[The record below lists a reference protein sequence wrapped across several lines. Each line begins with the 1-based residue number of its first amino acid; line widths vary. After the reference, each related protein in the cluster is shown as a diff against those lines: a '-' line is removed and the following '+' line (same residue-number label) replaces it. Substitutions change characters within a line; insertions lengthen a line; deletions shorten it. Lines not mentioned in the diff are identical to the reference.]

1 MSKNQLENC
10 VSAFVSKNKGHCLL
24 FNYNEEEKE
33 VEIVGDDVWVN
44 ALKSNM
50 CLMNE
55 IRKTLLDTATKRNE
69 SSTPPTSTF
78 ARATSLPL
86 LFAKPFSKAWKGVK
100 IRSQLSQ
107 YLECFGFGHNKPK
120 KFGVDSPPQ
129 GWPLLIDW
137 SKFKGPSKGC
147 SLPLC
152 SEIIFSL
159 LEAQGIDPMMHY
171 PATLEIETEREE
183 TESGIDEQEKREVPP
198 QKKRVRGQKAA
209 GISLNV
215 IEAIAETQKKQ
226 DETEPALKRRKQ
238 NIEEL
243 RCIREAILEDGEIL
257 D

>member
-1 MSKNQLENC
+1 MSKNQLKNC
-10 VSAFVSKNKGHCLL
+10 ASAFVSKNKGHCLL
-24 FNYNEEEKE
+24 FTYNEEEKD
-33 VEIVGDDVWVN
+33 VEIVGDDIWVN
-44 ALKSNM
+44 AMKGNI

-55 IRKTLLDTATKRNE
+55 IRKVLLDTANKRNE

-78 ARATSLPL
+78 ARATALPL
-86 LFAKPFSKAWKGVK
+86 LFAKPFSKAWKGVR

-137 SKFKGPSKGC
+137 SKFKGP
-147 SLPLC
+147 
-152 SEIIFSL
+152 
-159 LEAQGIDPMMHY
+159 MVHY

-183 TESGIDEQEKREVPP
+183 TESGVDEQEKREVPP
-198 QKKRVRGQKAA
+198 QKKRVRRHKAA

-215 IEAIAETQKKQ
+215 VEAIAETQKKQ

-243 RCIREAILEDGEIL
+243 RCIREAFLEDGEIL